1 MYNCG
6 IRFGEVLDYPLRC
19 LLISPDIE
27 DESTTLEDAQ
37 DALAHVAGVVLNYFI
52 DKNIPHNILVA
63 DEGMTMYIIPRK
75 FDMLIENVQVFTSF
89 ETLCG
94 VIKCKT
100 AQEYETIAPEKI
112 AVNLEESVSYSK
124 ADFESL
130 KQTLV
135 DKFLSEYQGE

>member
-1 MYNCG
+1 M
-6 IRFGEVLDYPLRC
+6 
-19 LLISPDIE
+19 
-27 DESTTLEDAQ
+27 
-37 DALAHVAGVVLNYFI
+37 NYFI
-52 DKNIPHNILVA
+52 DQNIPHNILVA

-75 FDMLIENVQVFTSF
+75 FDMLIDNVQVFTSF

-100 AQEYETIAPEKI
+100 KNEYETISPEKI
-112 AVNLEESVSYSK
+112 AVNLEESVSYPK
-124 ADFESL
+124 GDFENL